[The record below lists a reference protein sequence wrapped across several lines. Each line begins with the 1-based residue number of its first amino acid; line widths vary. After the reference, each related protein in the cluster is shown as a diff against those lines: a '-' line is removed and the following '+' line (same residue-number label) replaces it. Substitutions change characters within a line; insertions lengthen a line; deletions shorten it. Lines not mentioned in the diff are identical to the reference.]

1 MWLIVLLFSAAI
13 STALWYSKAEDD
25 KYMLKFLSLI
35 LWGAS
40 IMVLVDHI
48 VGYLTEGGEFIEMT
62 AEATVLGFI
71 MLLTA
76 IIIWEIALL
85 IRDPKRVLHRRPSQE

>member
-1 MWLIVLLFSAAI
+1 
-13 STALWYSKAEDD
+13 
-25 KYMLKFLSLI
+25 
-35 LWGAS
+35 
-40 IMVLVDHI
+40 
-48 VGYLTEGGEFIEMT
+48 
-62 AEATVLGFI
+62 